1 MCLRNMAIKQ
11 TVATKEQLK
20 ESTKI
25 LVAHLPYDEDTSIN
39 VPSEVIAKE
48 LGVLV
53 NSASDK
59 TIQDLVYF
67 LSEEKIEALKK
78 GLSLYN

>member
-39 VPSEVIAKE
+39 VLSEVIAKE

>member
-1 MCLRNMAIKQ
+1 MCLRNMTIKQ

-25 LVAHLPYDEDTSIN
+25 LVAYLPYDEDTSIN

>member
-39 VPSEVIAKE
+39 VPSEAIAKE
-48 LGVLV
+48 LGALI

-59 TIQDLVYF
+59 MIKDLVYY
-67 LSEEKIEALKK
+67 LSDDKKQALQK
-78 GLSLYN
+78 GLELYN

>member
-25 LVAHLPYDEDTSIN
+25 LIAHLPYDEDTSIN

-48 LGVLV
+48 LGALI

-59 TIQDLVYF
+59 TIKDLVYY
-67 LSEEKIEALKK
+67 LSDDKKQALKK
-78 GLSLYN
+78 GLELYN